1 MKFRLIQSN
10 NRGLITRAGDRTYA
24 RSGPGKGEENCEL
37 PTLFIW
43 SKKPRRLVARC
54 WTRWTGEKLA
64 RDFIY
69 EVTRFR
75 DVIDLEGDTRYHQWC
90 SQQLRE
96 QMWDM
101 EEPVVDVSEEC
112 CPDPETVHEPDRH
125 KTSRHL
131 ERRKTRLRTQTP
143 LLTEEEK
150 RIISDLYQ
158 LRDSLNQA
166 AGYIAYHV
174 DHIKPLARG
183 GLHHPSNL
191 RVTTCR
197 ENMTKSTKEWE
208 APPPDHQV
216 IADLVACGALS
227 STMSP
232 STPWR

>member
-10 NRGLITRAGDRTYA
+10 NRGLVTRVGDRTYA
-24 RSGPGKGEENCEL
+24 RIGPAKGDERWEL

-43 SKKPRRLVARC
+43 SNKPKRLVARC
-54 WTRWTGEKLA
+54 WTRWTGEKLH

-75 DVIDLEGDTRYHQWC
+75 DVIDLQGDTRFHQWC
-90 SQQLRE
+90 SQSLRL
-96 QMWDM
+96 QMWEM
-101 EEPVVDVSEEC
+101 TEPVVDVSQDC
-112 CPDPETVHEPDRH
+112 CPEPETVHEPERF
-125 KTSRHL
+125 KTAQYL
-131 ERRKTRLRTQTP
+131 ERRKIRLRTQTP

-150 RIISDLYQ
+150 EIISDLYQ

-191 RVTTCR
+191 RVTTSR
-197 ENMTKSTKEWE
+197 ENMAKGAKECKL
-208 APPPDHQV
+208 PPPGQPM
-216 IADLVACGALS
+216 IAG
-227 STMSP
+227 
-232 STPWR
+232 